1 MFFFFGDINCHL
13 YSKFIL
19 KKKIKKKEKKR
30 ENNYVVYPIENK
42 KENFDNFI

>member
-19 KKKIKKKEKKR
+19 KKKKEKKKR
-30 ENNYVVYPIENK
+30 ENNYVVHPIENK